1 MWYAANLLYRSIH
14 TPIESNPTVWEESVR
29 LIQAQNEAE
38 ARQEAGAIGRAEAHS
53 YEVEGGTVAWVFER
67 VERLFAIT
75 DEQLRSGS
83 EVFSRY
89 LRDSEVKSLLIP
101 FEE

>member
-1 MWYAANLLYRSIH
+1 MWYTANLLYRSIH
-14 TPIESNPTVWEESVR
+14 TPTDSKPTVWEESVR
-29 LIQAQNEAE
+29 LIQARNETE
-38 ARQEAGAIGRAEAHS
+38 ARQEAEVIGRAEAHG
-53 YEVEGGTVAWVFER
+53 YEVEGGTVVWVFER

>member
-1 MWYAANLLYRSIH
+1 MWYTVNLLYKSVH
-14 TPIESNPTVWEESVR
+14 TPIESKPTVWEESVR
-29 LIQAQNEAE
+29 LIQARNETE
-38 ARQEAGAIGRAEAHS
+38 ARQEAEAIGHAEAHG
-53 YEVEGGTVAWVFER
+53 YEVEGGTVVWVFER

-101 FEE
+101 FGE

>member
-14 TPIESNPTVWEESVR
+14 TPIESKPTVWEESVR
-29 LIQAQNEAE
+29 LIQARNEAE
-38 ARQEAGAIGRAEAHS
+38 ARQEAEAIGRSEAHG
-53 YEVEGGTVAWVFER
+53 YEVEGGTVVWVFER
-67 VERLFAIT
+67 IERLFAIT
-75 DEQLRSGS
+75 DEELRSGS

-89 LRDSEVKSLLIP
+89 LRDSEVKSLLTP